1 MMKCEKVNVRK
12 VLMLSV
18 LIVAFVSVS
27 VGCASAGG
35 YPIIHLYR

>member
-1 MMKCEKVNVRK
+1 MMKCKKVNARK

-27 VGCASAGG
+27 VGCASAAT
-35 YPIIHLYR
+35 H